1 MSLHYT
7 PEEKH
12 QRKRRILNHE
22 ATALVASIADA
33 VVLKNEDVFFL
44 ADPDGAVPLGNHH
57 GFGLYYHDCRF
68 LNGYELK
75 LAGAKPDALAST
87 SAQSFL
93 AAFDLTNH
101 DIQLDPH
108 HFIKQNEIGIR
119 WERTIDSRKLAL
131 EEVLTVQNF
140 ALQGIEFSL
149 SFTFDSAF
157 EDVFEVRGASPEKSG
172 KLHPPA
178 WKGDVLSFLYDG
190 ADGLHRSLSI
200 YFSTAPARKEG
211 TTAHFEVSLEPRER
225 KAILVSLVIA
235 ESTDSS
241 QVGPREH
248 SRPDLES
255 VHAFLKRTSN
265 EWLSNQTQVRSDSV
279 VISRILDR
287 SLRDLRV
294 LKSIVGGEQYFAAGV
309 PWFAA
314 LFGRDSLITALQ
326 TLSYD
331 PGIAEQTLRVLAN
344 YQGQKVNDWR
354 DEQPGKILHELRV
367 GEMAHLNEVPQTP
380 YYGSIDSTLLFL
392 LLVSRHAAWTGDL
405 ALFQELRNNVERAL
419 EWAAKYGDLT
429 GDGYI
434 SYKSVSKNGLSNQG
448 WKDSADAIMNADGS
462 LAEPPIALV
471 EVQGYLYAAK
481 LGLADLFA
489 RAGDSERAEALRRQ
503 AKQLYDRFNQD
514 FWMEDKGFYALALQA
529 SKRPASVIS
538 SNPGQALWTGII
550 DPKKAQATVSRLLAP
565 DMFSGWGIRTLS
577 ENEKRYNPIGYHLG
591 TVWPHDNS
599 LIAAGFRRY
608 GFDDEATRVF
618 QGMAEGALE
627 FSYYRLPEL
636 FSGASREDYGVPVR
650 YPVACHPQA
659 WSAGAMPF
667 LMETLLGLVPEAF
680 DHRLRIV
687 RPILPHAID
696 HLEIRRLAVGKAH
709 VDLRVERTSDGSIAV
724 NVLKVDGPLD
734 VVVEPRLS
742 S

>member
-344 YQGQKVNDWR
+344 YQGQKVDDWR

-489 RAGDSERAEALRRQ
+489 RAGDS
-503 AKQLYDRFNQD
+503 
-514 FWMEDKGFYALALQA
+514 
-529 SKRPASVIS
+529 
-538 SNPGQALWTGII
+538 
-550 DPKKAQATVSRLLAP
+550 
-565 DMFSGWGIRTLS
+565 
-577 ENEKRYNPIGYHLG
+577 
-591 TVWPHDNS
+591 
-599 LIAAGFRRY
+599 
-608 GFDDEATRVF
+608 
-618 QGMAEGALE
+618 
-627 FSYYRLPEL
+627 
-636 FSGASREDYGVPVR
+636 
-650 YPVACHPQA
+650 
-659 WSAGAMPF
+659 
-667 LMETLLGLVPEAF
+667 
-680 DHRLRIV
+680 
-687 RPILPHAID
+687 
-696 HLEIRRLAVGKAH
+696 
-709 VDLRVERTSDGSIAV
+709 
-724 NVLKVDGPLD
+724 
-734 VVVEPRLS
+734 
-742 S
+742 